1 MGVDVR
7 IGGDTSG
14 IDQAMAKVS
23 NSFDAL
29 AARAGN
35 AKGFGK
41 LEKQL
46 GSLGGLISH
55 AQDPLQAL
63 IMGGE
68 KLAGIMRIAFGPIGI
83 AIMLGE
89 KLREV
94 LDGAAEGA
102 TKMTDALGSSFDVTA
117 GTSIDELKGKVDGLK
132 KASEEFAKGNF
143 IEKALGG
150 NALEIAKQRI
160 IDLSKEIDK
169 RSAEQ
174 VSNQTK
180 AMSGDTY
187 KHIEGETALIEDEY
201 REKIAKANK
210 AGEVDT
216 AVKLEEQKQAKIAD
230 VRDKW
235 FKQKNKELADKEQ
248 EAFNERQKNESE
260 LNKKWA
266 QEKAE
271 VAREKEKQGEIKRN
285 EEFKRGSDE
294 KKRLMI
300 LEDIA
305 ADKKAQKSG
314 SLLDIEKAKTK
325 EAEDQSRLSEF
336 DAEQGK
342 KKVTLA
348 ERLKE
353 LNEKKKALN
362 ERMSSEKA
370 SMGGMFA
377 ESKMFNG
384 AVSSMRHLG
393 FGGRMGTSN
402 HQDTLHKM
410 DEGNKKLDN
419 ITTELKKLNDKSAE
433 AL

>member
-23 NSFDAL
+23 NSFDQL
-29 AARAGN
+29 SARAGN
-35 AKGFGK
+35 AKGFHK

-46 GSLGGLISH
+46 GGLGGLISH

-83 AIMLGE
+83 AIFLGE

-94 LDGAAEGA
+94 LEGAAAGA
-102 TKMTDALGSSFDVTA
+102 EKMVDAVGASFDVTA
-117 GTSIDELKGKVDGLK
+117 GTSIDELKGKVDSLK
-132 KASEEFAKGNF
+132 KATEEFAKGNF
-143 IEKALGG
+143 IEKALGAG
-150 NALEIAKQRI
+150 AMQIAKERLIELQQ
-160 IDLSKEIDK
+160 EIDK
-169 RSAEQ
+169 RSA
-174 VSNQTK
+174 SMTRAQTK
-180 AMSGDTY
+180 SQSSDYHTKA
-187 KHIEGETALIEDEY
+187 EGEVELINQEY

-210 AGEVDT
+210 AGEVEN
-216 AVKLEEQKQAKIAD
+216 AKALEEQKQQKIAEVKKKYLD
-230 VRDKW
+230 EW
-235 FKQKNKELADKEQ
+235 GKEIEERVKKENTALTEQ
-248 EAFNERQKNESE
+248 AHKE
-260 LNKKWA
+260 A

-271 VAREKEKQGEIKRN
+271 IDKEHERQREIRRN
-285 EEFKRGSDE
+285 EAEKRATAE
-294 KKRLMI
+294 QKRRMI
-300 LEDIA
+300 EEDIA
-305 ADKKAQKSG
+305 ADKQAQKVG
-314 SLLDIEKAKTK
+314 TRVEVEKAKTK
-325 EAEDQSRLSEF
+325 EAEDQARLSEF
-336 DAEQGK
+336 DAEQEK

-362 ERMSSEKA
+362 ERMGSEKA

-393 FGGRMGTSN
+393 FGGRMGSSN